1 MQGAGNP
8 VKGIALVVLATLCF
22 AASDVVTKHLA
33 QTYPVPWIM
42 AVRYVLN
49 AVVLA
54 VLLAPREGAG
64 LWRTQRTGLVVMR
77 ALSLALGSLTAGLA
91 LKLMPVGETI
101 AIMYLAPLVVL
112 LLAGPLLGER
122 VPGWTWA
129 LSALGFLGMLLI
141 ARPGSGLN
149 PLGVALALT
158 NVVFGATYHLMTR
171 TLTRTETTTAMLFHT
186 AIWGSLVFVAL
197 TLALGD
203 AELPDLAGL
212 VGMLAMGSLAT
223 MGHFLFTAAYR
234 EAPAPVLAP
243 VNYIHLVWAGGLGF
257 LVFGHLPDLLSILG
271 MALVAGAGVTV
282 AILARRR
289 HLAVEAVQE
298 SEFG

>member
-77 ALSLALGSLTAGLA
+77 ALSLALGSLTVGLA

-101 AIMYLAPLVVL
+101 AIIYLAPLVVL
-112 LLAGPLLGER
+112 LLAGPLLAER

-129 LSALGFLGMLLI
+129 LSALGFLGVLLI

-171 TLTRTETTTAMLFHT
+171 ILTRTETTTAMLFHT
-186 AIWGSLVFVAL
+186 AIWGSLVFVGL

-203 AELPDLAGL
+203 AELPDMAGL
-212 VGMLAMGSLAT
+212 VGMLAMGTLAT
-223 MGHFLFTAAYR
+223 LGHFLFTAAYR